1 MFQHTYSTKVGEVL
15 RLTKEGGD
23 STWERNLFFIVPMY
37 LYSGQISEK
46 NFNLY
51 TYFVLKKKNIF
62 FEKATGLQ
70 IEENILKIMIRID
83 NASK

>member
-1 MFQHTYSTKVGEVL
+1 ML

-46 NFNLY
+46 KFQF
-51 TYFVLKKKNIF
+51 TYLICFKEKIYF

-83 NASK
+83 NATK

>member
-1 MFQHTYSTKVGEVL
+1 ML

-46 NFNLY
+46 KKFQFTC

-70 IEENILKIMIRID
+70 IEENILKIMILIMLPS
-83 NASK
+83 N